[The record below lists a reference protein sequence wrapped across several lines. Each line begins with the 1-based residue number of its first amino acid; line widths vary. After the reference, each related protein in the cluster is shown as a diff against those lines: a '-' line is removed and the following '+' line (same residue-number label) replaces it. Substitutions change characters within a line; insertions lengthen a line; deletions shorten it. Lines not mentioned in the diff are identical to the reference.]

1 MAIMTYG
8 KKVFEVNSKKIY
20 TPKSID
26 FKLSLITEKQDV
38 EGGKSATYIKGLDL
52 ISFDFTVQLNHRY
65 VDVKKEIDEWMEM
78 LNKKTKGI
86 LTVGG
91 KVISQYPFLLKSVS
105 MSNVQ
110 VVNELY
116 IKTELNI
123 ELEEYV
129 TEGSKKETS
138 KSSSSSKLDS
148 LNLSAEAM
156 KIVEQ
161 SKSTKSATI
170 ASNKASNKATSF
182 VTYN

>member
-26 FKLSLITEKQDV
+26 FKTSLITETQDV

-65 VDVKKEIDEWMEM
+65 VDVKKEIDEWFEL
-78 LNKKTKGI
+78 LNKKTKEI

-105 MSNVQ
+105 ASNVQ
-110 VVNELY
+110 ITSDMY
-116 IKTELNI
+116 IKAELSI

-129 TEGSKKETS
+129 TEGYKKETS
-138 KSSSSSKLDS
+138 SSSSSSGSSS
-148 LNLSAEAM
+148 LNLSAEAL

-161 SKSTKSATI
+161 SKSSKPATKTAKTG
-170 ASNKASNKATSF
+170 TQF